1 MTMAGQ
7 APDPARP
14 AAGGA
19 ERIAATSGA
28 ASSGEPLIELADV
41 RKSYNIGM
49 PNEAEVLHGLSLR
62 ITRGEFVALIGPS
75 GSGKS
80 TLLNI
85 VGLLERM
92 TSGSYL
98 IQGEAVQSLDDAA
111 LTMRRRSTLGFVFQF
126 HHLLP
131 AFTALENV
139 TMPALIREGHVS
151 ARQHEKARELLA
163 AVGLANAMEKRPS
176 ELSGGMQQ
184 RVAIARALVLD
195 PPLVLADEPTGNL
208 DTASSDEVFVQL
220 RRMHAERGTSFI
232 VVTHDPRLAAR
243 CDRLVELVDGSI
255 ARDEAITAHGI
266 S

>member
-1 MTMAGQ
+1 MSAPSNGQ
-7 APDPARP
+7 
-14 AAGGA
+14 
-19 ERIAATSGA
+19 
-28 ASSGEPLIELADV
+28 PLVELSDV

-85 VGLLERM
+85 VGLLEKM
-92 TSGSYL
+92 TSGDYR
-98 IQGEAVQSLDDAA
+98 IQGQPVKALDDAA
-111 LTMRRRSTLGFVFQF
+111 LTMLRRGTLGFVFQF

-139 TMPALIREGHVS
+139 TMPSLIREGRVS
-151 ARQHEKARELLA
+151 RQQHEHARELLA
-163 AVGLANAMEKRPS
+163 AVGLAKAMDKRPS

-208 DTASSDEVFVQL
+208 DTASSDEVFVQM
-220 RRMHAERGTSFI
+220 RRMHAERGTSFV

-243 CDRLVELVDGSI
+243 CDRLIELVDGAV
-255 ARDEAITAHGI
+255 ARDQAIVAQAVAPA
-266 S
+266 